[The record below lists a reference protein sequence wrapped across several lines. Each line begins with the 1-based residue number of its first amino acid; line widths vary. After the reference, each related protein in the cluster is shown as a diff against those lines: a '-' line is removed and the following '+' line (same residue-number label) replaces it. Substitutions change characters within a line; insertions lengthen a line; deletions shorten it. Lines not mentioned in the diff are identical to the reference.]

1 MGFPLERVA
10 RVANRFG
17 RDDKKVRKL
26 NGHRDSKENHKCPF
40 LLQIIE
46 HLIPLSELLDLGF
59 DENKISDALIKFDNN
74 KERALD
80 FLIS

>member
-1 MGFPLERVA
+1 MDTATV
-10 RVANRFG
+10 
-17 RDDKKVRKL
+17 KKIMNAL
-26 NGHRDSKENHKCPF
+26 F

-46 HLIPLSELLDLGF
+46 HLISLSELLDLGF

>member
-26 NGHRDSKENHKCPF
+26 NGHRDSKENHECPF
-40 LLQIIE
+40 FI
-46 HLIPLSELLDLGF
+46 
-59 DENKISDALIKFDNN
+59 ADN
-74 KERALD
+74 
-80 FLIS
+80 

>member
-1 MGFPLERVA
+1 MDTATV
-10 RVANRFG
+10 
-17 RDDKKVRKL
+17 KKIMNAL
-26 NGHRDSKENHKCPF
+26 F